1 MSSSRSDRGRAS
13 AGKTRASKESGELRQ
28 KRRIMSPVGDPI
40 WPEPTTRASES
51 KNRASTRRNASLQR
65 TSRNDP
71 PGMRKSTARKGSVE
85 NETQRRA
92 RKASPKDE
100 FTHGRDN
107 IEQVRKTFFKGSG
120 PDKARKSTSNVAK
133 EKPVITTVT
142 DDDPL
147 QSPARAGRKS
157 MIPARRDKDAKPL
170 NRPDPEQMHGRVIQK
185 VNYEAERKEAAAP
198 VQKTDDGKEP
208 VKRAQAKSDP
218 GASEKKPRE
227 EAKGVPMSI
236 RQSKTK
242 QEEYPKVGPITRETK
257 AKDGKADGENKAKSS
272 EKQPAKGKEIGEAKR
287 EEEAPKVLT
296 SKDRAALRVAQL
308 AKLKQVDPDLGD
320 ALQRQSL
327 IERIRGILA
336 VQQEEESENEE
347 DDAPQPRLGPPKPEA
362 LPTSK
367 SATPKQESPSRAAAQ
382 KQDTVPSKSTMPK
395 QESPSKPAVP
405 KQEPSAK
412 AATQKQEPP
421 ASKAATQKQEPPA
434 SKSANQKQD
443 VAPSKGAAQ
452 KQDAVASKSAAPKQ
466 EPPVSKSTTPKG
478 DAPPR
483 PRVSFDLSN
492 VSSDGRPTKRIFDMP
507 DFLEGF
513 DDDGMEPVEEKPFT
527 EPTDFLK
534 AYRFPTNYIIASMAE
549 EEEEDEGEEDIDLM
563 PRKAPPI
570 PEPEPEPLPDQR
582 ETEEPTDDSVVS
594 LTLVRQETPEKPRR
608 AEFSPS
614 KSPMDKFSESVSLDE
629 FVKLETEMIEDEGEE
644 EDEFDRICP
653 NFTKLSSVVKQ
664 VLGDIAGPLVAE
676 MALHKPEHFVFLIS
690 QDDQELEAIY
700 LLKANLKEIAK
711 LWGDGPDSI
720 TPDQVSAYWYFNAV
734 SKQFEAAKKP
744 GFRHNLDA
752 VSL

>member
-28 KRRIMSPVGDPI
+28 KRRLMSPVADPI
-40 WPEPTTRASES
+40 WPEPTNRASES
-51 KNRASTRRNASLQR
+51 KNRSSTRRNASLQR

-107 IEQVRKTFFKGSG
+107 IEQVRKTFFKGGG
-120 PDKARKSTSNVAK
+120 PDKARKSTANVAK
-133 EKPVITTVT
+133 EKSVITTVP

-147 QSPARAGRKS
+147 QSAARVGRKS

-185 VNYEAERKEAAAP
+185 VNYEAEKKEPAAP
-198 VQKTDDGKEP
+198 VQKSDDPP

-218 GASEKKPRE
+218 GASEKKQRE
-227 EAKGVPMSI
+227 DVPMSI

-257 AKDGKADGENKAKSS
+257 AKDGES
-272 EKQPAKGKEIGEAKR
+272 KGKSEEKPVVKSKEAKR

-336 VQQEEESENEE
+336 VQQEEEEESENEE
-347 DDAPQPRLGPPKPEA
+347 DAPKPRMAAPKPEA

-367 SATPKQESPSRAAAQ
+367 SSIPKQESPSSKSAAPKQESSNKSAMPKQESPSKAAAQ
-382 KQDTVPSKSTMPK
+382 KQESSNKSVMPKQESPSKVETQKQESSSKSAIPKRESPSKAATQKQVDPSVPKQESSSKSAAQKQDDTKSAAPK
-395 QESPSKPAVP
+395 QESPSKPAMP
-405 KQEPSAK
+405 KS
-412 AATQKQEPP
+412 
-421 ASKAATQKQEPPA
+421 
-434 SKSANQKQD
+434 
-443 VAPSKGAAQ
+443 
-452 KQDAVASKSAAPKQ
+452 
-466 EPPVSKSTTPKG
+466 

-492 VSSDGRPTKRIFDMP
+492 LSTDGRPTKRIFEMP
-507 DFLEGF
+507 DFLEGL
-513 DDDGMEPVEEKPFT
+513 DDSMEPVEEKPFT

-549 EEEEDEGEEDIDLM
+549 EEEDEGEEDIDLM
-563 PRKAPPI
+563 PRKAPPV
-570 PEPEPEPLPDQR
+570 PEPEPEPLPRQH

-594 LTLVRQETPEKPRR
+594 LTLVREETPEKPRR

-644 EDEFDRICP
+644 EDDFDRICP

-720 TPDQVSAYWYFNAV
+720 TPERVSAYWYFNAV
-734 SKQFEAAKKP
+734 SKQFETAKKP